1 MVYSTAQH
9 EPMRTLNFKD
19 AFPSYIT
26 SLLPSHYPVDLIR
39 ALPTII
45 VVLVICFVGVSI
57 CLWFIR
63 LRKMLQVTYTFLE
76 IKPTDRTLKSPL
88 STNQLFTVL
97 HSLEKQTSLL
107 DRFLGI
113 KRMVSCELVSTKKDG
128 IRYVLRIPIQDA
140 SIMKKTL
147 LAYLSG
153 IEIKEVEDYISSVP
167 IGKIKQLKLTKPY
180 VYPLQDQSTLNQY
193 DPIAYITAHMTK
205 LDEDEL
211 IALQF
216 ICTPVHESTHKAIS
230 GHINELKQLLLNN
243 MDITHAI
250 QNGSISSV
258 AKICIVLIQLVI
270 NTILFIVLAPITMIA
285 WLTTNDQRSPMLP
298 LWVFDASKGKRIS
311 DLGHQKEL
319 LYQSIQDKIHQPI
332 FEVTIRLFT
341 TTKDK
346 ESSAKRL
353 KGMISSFDTFSSSY
367 QSLQIKNSLLSFPQ
381 NRWSDTL
388 RQFQLK
394 ERLSLF
400 SYNPILS
407 VSELSS
413 LYHLPYTTTTKTE
426 DLLQVKS
433 PQLPA
438 PLSLKK
444 ADTAL
449 DIIFANN
456 EYGETITPIGLT
468 IEERRRHAYIIG
480 STGTGKTTLL
490 TQMIYQDILSGKGV
504 GVIDP
509 HGEFVDRLLGIIPPE
524 RVKDVIYL
532 NPYDIEYPIGL
543 NLLELPKGLSG
554 VELQREKDFIT
565 STLISVFHK
574 LYDVRYSGPRM
585 EHILRN
591 VTLTALTVEKPTLFT
606 IYKLLTNTKYRKQV
620 VNTLQDEI
628 IKSFW
633 KDEFENLGSFQQA
646 EMISPITNKLGRFL
660 TTVMARNILN
670 QPESKLDFSD
680 IMDNK
685 KILLCD
691 LSKGKIGEDT
701 SYFLGSLVIA
711 KIQLAALR
719 RIHIPQ
725 EKRTDFY
732 LYIDE
737 FQNFATASFAQVLSE
752 ARKYRLSAILAHQN
766 TVQIEDD
773 LLETIIGNS
782 GTVISFRTTS
792 PTDEEKLL
800 PFFAPQVEKGQIGNL
815 PSYTFYIKINALR
828 PQDAFTGEI
837 EDFTVKADESI
848 RDEVI
853 RLSQATYGTKVE
865 VIEKQNTET
874 LAPSKT
880 EKKKPKNVNKF
891 EETKK

>member
-1 MVYSTAQH
+1 
-9 EPMRTLNFKD
+9 
-19 AFPSYIT
+19 
-26 SLLPSHYPVDLIR
+26 
-39 ALPTII
+39 
-45 VVLVICFVGVSI
+45 
-57 CLWFIR
+57 
-63 LRKMLQVTYTFLE
+63 
-76 IKPTDRTLKSPL
+76 
-88 STNQLFTVL
+88 
-97 HSLEKQTSLL
+97 
-107 DRFLGI
+107 
-113 KRMVSCELVSTKKDG
+113 
-128 IRYVLRIPIQDA
+128 
-140 SIMKKTL
+140 
-147 LAYLSG
+147 
-153 IEIKEVEDYISSVP
+153 
-167 IGKIKQLKLTKPY
+167 
-180 VYPLQDQSTLNQY
+180 
-193 DPIAYITAHMTK
+193 
-205 LDEDEL
+205 
-211 IALQF
+211 
-216 ICTPVHESTHKAIS
+216 
-230 GHINELKQLLLNN
+230 
-243 MDITHAI
+243 
-250 QNGSISSV
+250 
-258 AKICIVLIQLVI
+258 
-270 NTILFIVLAPITMIA
+270 
-285 WLTTNDQRSPMLP
+285 
-298 LWVFDASKGKRIS
+298 
-311 DLGHQKEL
+311 
-319 LYQSIQDKIHQPI
+319 
-332 FEVTIRLFT
+332 
-341 TTKDK
+341 
-346 ESSAKRL
+346 
-353 KGMISSFDTFSSSY
+353 
-367 QSLQIKNSLLSFPQ
+367 
-381 NRWSDTL
+381 
-388 RQFQLK
+388 
-394 ERLSLF
+394 
-400 SYNPILS
+400 
-407 VSELSS
+407 
-413 LYHLPYTTTTKTE
+413 
-426 DLLQVKS
+426 
-433 PQLPA
+433 
-438 PLSLKK
+438 
-444 ADTAL
+444 
-449 DIIFANN
+449 
-456 EYGETITPIGLT
+456 
-468 IEERRRHAYIIG
+468 
-480 STGTGKTTLL
+480 
-490 TQMIYQDILSGKGV
+490 MIYQDIISGKGV

-524 RVKDVIYL
+524 RLKDVIYL

-591 VTLTALTVEKPTLFT
+591 VTLTALTTDKPTLFT
-606 IYKLLTNTKYRKQV
+606 IYKLLINTKYRKQIV
-620 VNTLQDEI
+620 DILQDEI

-800 PFFAPQVEKGQIGNL
+800 PFFSPQVEKGQIGNL

-837 EDFTVKADESI
+837 EDFTVKDDKSI
-848 RDEVI
+848 HGEVI
-853 RLSQATYGTKVE
+853 RLSQSTYGTKVE
-865 VIEKQNTET
+865 VIEKQNTDT
-874 LAPSKT
+874 PVPSKT

-891 EETKK
+891 EERKK